1 MDLKLYSDRAKEII
15 DAAQTL
21 ALRMNHQRVV
31 PEHLMK
37 ALLDDREG
45 LAANLIRAAGGD
57 PSAAAIVVDGELK
70 KLPVVEGGEVYLSP
84 DLARI
89 FTQAEDLARKA
100 GDSFVTAERLLL
112 AALSAPNS
120 LSKKLA
126 GAGISP
132 QTLSQAVESF
142 RKGRTADSANAEQ
155 SYDALKK
162 YTRDLTQAANDGKLD
177 PVIGRDD
184 EIRRTM
190 QVLARRT
197 KNNPVL
203 IGEPGVG
210 KTAIVEGL
218 AQRIVRG
225 DVPES
230 LKGKRLL
237 SLDLGALIAGAKFRG
252 EFEERLKAVLQEISA
267 AAGEIIVFIDE
278 LHTLVG
284 AGKADGAMDA
294 SNMLKPALARGELH
308 CVGATTLDEYRQNI
322 EKDAALARRFQP
334 VFVSEPSVE
343 DTISI
348 LRGLKERYE
357 VHHGVRITD
366 NALVAAS
373 TLSHRYIS
381 DRFLP
386 DKAIDLIDEA
396 AARLRMEVDSKPE
409 DIDEI
414 DRKIVQLKIERE
426 ALKKESDKASKDRLS
441 RLEEELRD
449 LEKKSAD
456 FTARWKAEKEK
467 LQQGQKIK
475 EEIERAKVELEQAQ
489 REGNYNR
496 AGELS
501 YSLIPELER
510 RLKTAEESA
519 ENRLLKEVVTEEE
532 IAEVVSRWTGI
543 PVDRMMEGERAKLL
557 RMEDELKKRVIGQ
570 DEAVASVSNAVR
582 RARAGLQD
590 PNRPIGSF
598 LFLGP
603 TGVGKTEL
611 TKALAAFL
619 FDNDAAMTR
628 IDMSEFM
635 EKHSVARLIGSPPG
649 YVGYEEG
656 GMLTESVRRRPY
668 QVVLFDEVEK
678 AHPEVFNVLLQV
690 LDDGHLTDGQGRRV
704 DFKNTIIILTSNLGS
719 DILSQQPEGEPTVRV
734 RDVVMDI
741 VRRHFRPEFLN
752 RLDEVILFHRLTRDN
767 MTGVA
772 EVQLRR
778 LEKLLQGRG
787 MGLKVDPD
795 AKKWLAETGFDAVYG
810 ARPLKRVI
818 QNTLQ
823 NPIAQMILEGKL
835 AEGQIVKVSANRD
848 GLVIAA
854 A

>member
-1 MDLKLYSDRAKEII
+1 
-15 DAAQTL
+15 
-21 ALRMNHQRVV
+21 
-31 PEHLMK
+31 
-37 ALLDDREG
+37 
-45 LAANLIRAAGGD
+45 
-57 PSAAAIVVDGELK
+57 
-70 KLPVVEGGEVYLSP
+70 
-84 DLARI
+84 
-89 FTQAEDLARKA
+89 
-100 GDSFVTAERLLL
+100 
-112 AALSAPNS
+112 
-120 LSKKLA
+120 
-126 GAGISP
+126 
-132 QTLSQAVESF
+132 
-142 RKGRTADSANAEQ
+142 
-155 SYDALKK
+155 
-162 YTRDLTQAANDGKLD
+162 
-177 PVIGRDD
+177 
-184 EIRRTM
+184 
-190 QVLARRT
+190 
-197 KNNPVL
+197 
-203 IGEPGVG
+203 
-210 KTAIVEGL
+210 
-218 AQRIVRG
+218 
-225 DVPES
+225 
-230 LKGKRLL
+230 
-237 SLDLGALIAGAKFRG
+237 
-252 EFEERLKAVLQEISA
+252 
-267 AAGEIIVFIDE
+267 
-278 LHTLVG
+278 
-284 AGKADGAMDA
+284 
-294 SNMLKPALARGELH
+294 
-308 CVGATTLDEYRQNI
+308 
-322 EKDAALARRFQP
+322 
-334 VFVSEPSVE
+334 
-343 DTISI
+343 
-348 LRGLKERYE
+348 
-357 VHHGVRITD
+357 
-366 NALVAAS
+366 
-373 TLSHRYIS
+373 
-381 DRFLP
+381 
-386 DKAIDLIDEA
+386 
-396 AARLRMEVDSKPE
+396 
-409 DIDEI
+409 
-414 DRKIVQLKIERE
+414 LKIERE